1 MFSYPLGGDEL
12 AMETTDSAPNAPRSY
27 VVDTWFD
34 WGRDRRP
41 RHWPEHTVIY
51 ELHVKGFTKLHPAV
65 PEHLR
70 GTYAGWRRRRCS
82 RRSAGRASPRWS

>member
-27 VVDTWFD
+27 VVDTSFD

-41 RHWPEHTVIY
+41 RP
-51 ELHVKGFTKLHPAV
+51 L
-65 PEHLR
+65 
-70 GTYAGWRRRRCS
+70 AG
-82 RRSAGRASPRWS
+82 AAP